1 VEATAANNIRI
12 EAADININDSLT
24 LNGIWIGDSF
34 GSVGEM
40 VSAINAAGS
49 GVKVELKRDGSL
61 LLNNSGDLP
70 GADILVDDGGA
81 ISITDN
87 TTVRGTITLSTAS
100 GYEDENIDIGIGSGG
115 SAADLFKL
123 GLRAGI
129 YLTGAMKEDLLVF
142 ASADANDGGSAEI
155 AASYDIGKAD
165 PIVAQRSESIAITFT
180 DDTHYSITDL
190 TTDTVVAEREYDS
203 SVGIRWGNTLITLS
217 SVPVTGD
224 TFKLDGNHD
233 GLGDNQNILRLTALE
248 KDRTAIGGRQ
258 SIREA
263 YDEGVSTVSNV
274 ASQARISQQAMQV
287 VNQQAA
293 DARDKASGV
302 NMDTEAADL
311 MRYQQAYQAAAK
323 SIQVANQL
331 FDTLIQIR

>member
-1 VEATAANNIRI
+1 
-12 EAADININDSLT
+12 
-24 LNGIWIGDSF
+24 
-34 GSVGEM
+34 M
-40 VSAINAAGS
+40 
-49 GVKVELKRDGSL
+49 
-61 LLNNSGDLP
+61 
-70 GADILVDDGGA
+70 
-81 ISITDN
+81 
-87 TTVRGTITLSTAS
+87 
-100 GYEDENIDIGIGSGG
+100 
-115 SAADLFKL
+115 
-123 GLRAGI
+123 GLRAGV
-129 YLTGAMKEDLLVF
+129 YLSSAMKEDLLVF
-142 ASADANDGGSAEI
+142 ASADANDAGSAEI
-155 AASYDIGKAD
+155 AASYDIGEAD

>member
-1 VEATAANNIRI
+1 
-12 EAADININDSLT
+12 
-24 LNGIWIGDSF
+24 
-34 GSVGEM
+34 M
-40 VSAINAAGS
+40 
-49 GVKVELKRDGSL
+49 
-61 LLNNSGDLP
+61 
-70 GADILVDDGGA
+70 
-81 ISITDN
+81 
-87 TTVRGTITLSTAS
+87 
-100 GYEDENIDIGIGSGG
+100 
-115 SAADLFKL
+115 
-123 GLRAGI
+123 
-129 YLTGAMKEDLLVF
+129 
-142 ASADANDGGSAEI
+142 
-155 AASYDIGKAD
+155 
-165 PIVAQRSESIAITFT
+165 
-180 DDTHYSITDL
+180 
-190 TTDTVVAEREYDS
+190 VAEREYDS